1 MGHLPGQYSSS
12 PLSTLAL
19 SSAGLKARLQGTLGE
34 GLEEALSGTQ
44 GCGDLGS
51 RVRYYDHLSHWC
63 QQLTGLKVALCDL
76 GSHQV
81 PQVHVLRPR
90 PLEAPL
96 VMKAAGLVQVYQG
109 HLLPKL
115 R

>member
-1 MGHLPGQYSSS
+1 M
-12 PLSTLAL
+12 AL
-19 SSAGLKARLQGTLGE
+19 SSVALNARLQGTLGE
-34 GLEEALSGTQ
+34 GLEEALSGAQ
-44 GCGDLGS
+44 CCGDLSS
-51 RVRYYDHLSHWC
+51 RVWYYDHLSHWC
-63 QQLTGLKVALCDL
+63 QQLAGLKMALSDL

>member
-1 MGHLPGQYSSS
+1 M
-12 PLSTLAL
+12 
-19 SSAGLKARLQGTLGE
+19 LKTRLQGTLGE

-44 GCGDLGS
+44 CCGDLGS
-51 RVRYYDHLSHWC
+51 RVWYYDHLSHWC
-63 QQLTGLKVALCDL
+63 RQLAGLKMALSDL